1 MSSVISGYICWANM
15 KENVFLFIPN
25 LIGKYLKVFTFSLR
39 CFRELLLSSRTLN
52 DSWPPNQNN
61 FQRGILLN
69 SVLAS
74 MASARFYLRSL
85 LKGASYFTGYARI
98 VLAILSFYFMPT
110 DYIMAAIMYL
120 LSGLLDAFDGHAARY
135 FGQSKLA

>member
-1 MSSVISGYICWANM
+1 
-15 KENVFLFIPN
+15 
-25 LIGKYLKVFTFSLR
+25 
-39 CFRELLLSSRTLN
+39 
-52 DSWPPNQNN
+52 
-61 FQRGILLN
+61 
-69 SVLAS
+69 